1 MYANLKR
8 DMREAGISVS
18 EGDELAGTDLQ
29 LVRDFLFFRGV
40 NLGEDFHRYDE
51 VMGVAPSV
59 SEDAAE
65 EQAAREAAQA
75 AEDARIAAEQA
86 ELDRVAAEEQAA
98 REAEAVAEEQAAREA
113 EADDAAESEEGG
125 E

>member
-51 VMGVAPSV
+51 VMGVAPAV
-59 SEDAAE
+59 SEDADA

-98 REAEAVAEEQAAREA
+98 REAEA
-113 EADDAAESEEGG
+113 DDAAESEEGG

>member
-51 VMGVAPSV
+51 VMGVAPAV
-59 SEDAAE
+59 SEDADA

-98 REAEAVAEEQAAREA
+98 REAEAAAEETQ
-113 EADDAAESEEGG
+113 ADDAAESEEGG